1 MPPERRL
8 KWRAHSQRLD
18 KTVECLPVAKCNE
31 TMSYIIRG
39 DPNRDAV
46 SSNDPDMMTSH
57 FPTEFGKDLHIII
70 CQGDRVPIAF
80 ADIRDRSFDLD
91 QIISCHRTSPCIASY

>member
-1 MPPERRL
+1 M
-8 KWRAHSQRLD
+8 
-18 KTVECLPVAKCNE
+18 AKCNE
-31 TMSYIIRG
+31 TMGYIIRG

-70 CQGDRVPIAF
+70 CQGDRV
-80 ADIRDRSFDLD
+80 
-91 QIISCHRTSPCIASY
+91 